1 MFTSFIGKAFTKELK
16 FCFVF
21 FLCLFF
27 GLVLRTKWDMM
38 CHVKRFP
45 DAYLAEKNPISM
57 FSCESMP
64 QLDLI
69 GRYQSIVK

>member
-16 FCFVF
+16 FF
-21 FLCLFF
+21 FFSLFF
-27 GLVLRTKWDMM
+27 GLVFRTKWDMM